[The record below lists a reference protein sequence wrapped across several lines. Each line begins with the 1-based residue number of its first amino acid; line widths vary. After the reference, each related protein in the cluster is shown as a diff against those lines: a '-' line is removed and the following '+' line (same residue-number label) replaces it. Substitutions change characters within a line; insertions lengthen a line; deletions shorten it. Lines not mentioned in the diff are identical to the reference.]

1 MLGQLEQIESR
12 WRLRFTRELR
22 HRPEKV
28 WRALVEPEHL
38 DAWFPTT
45 MEGDRVE
52 GAELTFSF
60 RENEV
65 PSMHGEMITYDPYSV
80 LEFKWG
86 EDLIR
91 FELRP
96 ESDGTVLTLFDT
108 FDELGRG
115 ARDAAGWHVC
125 LDLLDHRLAG
135 AEPPADG
142 GRSRWETVHTEYV
155 EVLGPEAATIGPP
168 EEFLNKS

>member
-12 WRLRFTRELR
+12 WRLRFTRETSTPSR
-22 HRPEKV
+22 EG
-28 WRALVEPEHL
+28 WRALVQLEHL

-52 GAELTFSF
+52 GAELTLSF
-60 RENEV
+60 RENET
-65 PSMHGEMITYDPYSV
+65 PSMHGEMITYDPYSA

-96 ESDGTVLTLFDT
+96 ESDGTVLTLFDI
-108 FDELGRG
+108 FDELGRA

-125 LDLLDHRLAG
+125 LDLLDDRLAG